1 MAISVEKHLHIFSGS
16 ANPGLAREI
25 AAYLGLPLSEVVLG
39 RFRDGEISVRIQKS
53 VRGAEVFLVQPTC
66 APHNDN
72 LMELLIMIDACKRA
86 SARSVAAVIPY
97 YGYARQD
104 RKAAPR
110 DPITAKLV
118 ANLLTAAG
126 ADRVLTMDL
135 HAPQIQGF
143 FDIPVDNLT
152 AMPLLANYFQQKQLQ
167 DVVVVSPDAGG
178 VARAR
183 QLSQRLQAPLA
194 IVDKRRPMPNVSE
207 VMHIIGDVQ
216 GKTAILVDDIIDTG
230 GTLTE
235 AAQALVKEGAK
246 EVYACGT
253 HAVFSP
259 PCLERLA
266 KAPIKEVV
274 VTNTIPVREGLP
286 PNVRVLSVAPVFGEA
301 IRRIFHD
308 ESVSVLFD

>member
-1 MAISVEKHLHIFSGS
+1 MAISLGKQLLILTGT
-16 ANPGLAREI
+16 ANRALAEEI
-25 AAYLGLPLSEVVLG
+25 ASYLNLPLGDAVIT
-39 RFRDGEISVRIQKS
+39 RFRDGEIGVRIGQS
-53 VRGAEVFLVQPTC
+53 VRGAEVFVVQPTC
-66 APHNDN
+66 SPHNDN

-104 RKAAPR
+104 RKTAPR

-118 ANLLTAAG
+118 ANLLVAAG
-126 ADRVLTMDL
+126 ADRILTMDL

-152 AMPLLANYFQQKQLQ
+152 AMTLLAQYFKEKRLE

-178 VARAR
+178 VTRAR
-183 QLSQRLQAPLA
+183 ELSQRLHAPLA
-194 IVDKRRPMPNVSE
+194 IVDKRRPMANVSE
-207 VMHIIGDVQ
+207 VMHIIGEVQ

-230 GTLTE
+230 GTLSE
-235 AAQALVKEGAK
+235 AAQALVNQGAK

-253 HAVFSP
+253 HPVFSP
-259 PCLERLA
+259 PCLERLSQ
-266 KAPIKEVV
+266 APIKEVV
-274 VTNTIPVREGLP
+274 VTNTIPSRGELP
-286 PNVRVLSVAPVFGEA
+286 AKVQVISVAPVFGEA

>member
-1 MAISVEKHLHIFSGS
+1 MSLGKQLLILTGT
-16 ANPGLAREI
+16 ANRALAEEI
-25 AAYLGLPLSEVVLG
+25 ASYLNLPLGDAVIT
-39 RFRDGEISVRIQKS
+39 RFRDGEIGVRIGQS
-53 VRGAEVFLVQPTC
+53 VRGAEVFVVQPTC
-66 APHNDN
+66 SPHNDN

-104 RKAAPR
+104 RKTAPR

-118 ANLLTAAG
+118 ANLLVAAG
-126 ADRVLTMDL
+126 ADRILTMDL

-152 AMPLLANYFQQKQLQ
+152 AMTLLAQYFKEKRLE

-178 VARAR
+178 VTRAR
-183 QLSQRLQAPLA
+183 ELSQRLHAPLA
-194 IVDKRRPMPNVSE
+194 IVDKRRPMANVSE
-207 VMHIIGDVQ
+207 VMHIIGEVQ

-230 GTLTE
+230 GTLSE
-235 AAQALVKEGAK
+235 AAQALVNQGAK

-253 HAVFSP
+253 HPVFSP
-259 PCLERLA
+259 PCLERLSQ
-266 KAPIKEVV
+266 APIKEVV
-274 VTNTIPVREGLP
+274 VTNTIPSRGELP
-286 PNVRVLSVAPVFGEA
+286 AKVQVISVAPVFGEA

>member
-1 MAISVEKHLHIFSGS
+1 MAISLGKQLLILTGT
-16 ANPGLAREI
+16 ANRALAEEI
-25 AAYLGLPLSEVVLG
+25 ASYLNLPLGDAVIT
-39 RFRDGEISVRIQKS
+39 RFRDGEIGVRIGQS
-53 VRGAEVFLVQPTC
+53 VRGAEVFVVQPTC
-66 APHNDN
+66 SPHNDN

-104 RKAAPR
+104 RKTAPR

-118 ANLLTAAG
+118 ANLLVAAG
-126 ADRVLTMDL
+126 ADRILTMDL

-152 AMPLLANYFQQKQLQ
+152 AMTLLAQYFKEKRLE

-183 QLSQRLQAPLA
+183 ELSQRLHAPLA
-194 IVDKRRPMPNVSE
+194 IVDKRRPMANVSE
-207 VMHIIGDVQ
+207 VMHIIGEVQ

-230 GTLTE
+230 GTLSE
-235 AAQALVKEGAK
+235 AAQALVSQGAK

-253 HAVFSP
+253 HPVFSP
-259 PCLERLA
+259 PCLERLSQ
-266 KAPIKEVV
+266 APIKEVV
-274 VTNTIPVREGLP
+274 VTNTIPSRGELP
-286 PNVRVLSVAPVFGEA
+286 AKVQVISVAPVFGEA

>member
-1 MAISVEKHLHIFSGS
+1 MAISVEKQLRIFSGS
-16 ANPGLAREI
+16 ANPALAQEI
-25 AAYLGLPLSEVVLG
+25 AAFLDLPLGEAVLG

-66 APHNDN
+66 SPHNDN
-72 LMELLIMIDACKRA
+72 LMELLIMTDACKRA
-86 SARSVAAVIPY
+86 SARSVATVIPY

-118 ANLLTAAG
+118 ANLLMAAG

-152 AMPLLANYFQQKQLQ
+152 AMPLLANYFQQKQLE
-167 DVVVVSPDAGG
+167 DIVVVSPDAGG

-207 VMHIIGDVQ
+207 VMHIIGEVQ

-235 AAQALVKEGAK
+235 AAQALVKEGVK
-246 EVYACGT
+246 DVYACGT

-274 VTNTIPVREGLP
+274 VTNTIPARDGLP
-286 PNVRVLSVAPVFGEA
+286 DNVRVLSVAPVFGEA

>member
-1 MAISVEKHLHIFSGS
+1 MSVEKHLHIFSGS